1 MLCLKL
7 KQTSSSNVIEK
18 RPSDCTHYKT
28 CYDPVSTKVQTK
40 GSRSC
45 SKIATLTSV
54 CPVDRTTLQKNIM
67 HNDDCNPVHIE
78 LNIDIFK
85 IRSGCSRSQVHVG
98 IFIPDASNVQDWSR
112 ATGTLLGRLNIK
124 IHNIY
129 KALQTPPGHV
139 CFPQNY
145 YLVFLGQIS

>member
-28 CYDPVSTKVQTK
+28 CHDPVSTKVQTK

-54 CPVDRTTLQKNIM
+54 CPVDRTTLQENIM

-85 IRSGCSRSQVHVG
+85 IRSGGSRSQVHVG
-98 IFIPDASNVQDWSR
+98 IFIPDASNIQD
-112 ATGTLLGRLNIK
+112 
-124 IHNIY
+124 
-129 KALQTPPGHV
+129 
-139 CFPQNY
+139 
-145 YLVFLGQIS
+145 

>member
-1 MLCLKL
+1 
-7 KQTSSSNVIEK
+7 
-18 RPSDCTHYKT
+18 
-28 CYDPVSTKVQTK
+28 
-40 GSRSC
+40 
-45 SKIATLTSV
+45 
-54 CPVDRTTLQKNIM
+54 M

-85 IRSGCSRSQVHVG
+85 IRSGGSRSQVHVG